1 VQRVEPDLSRRDR
14 LPPDLVSVAAGRGA
28 AIVVE
33 GVEKQYRT
41 RAGTVQA
48 LAPVSL
54 KVEPGRFAAIV
65 GPSGCGKSTLLKMVL
80 GLEAI
85 TAGTIRV
92 GDRVVNR
99 PSPDVAM
106 MFQGPALLPWRSVR
120 DNVLLPVDLLRR
132 RRSAHTAKVDELLDM
147 VGLTEF
153 AGAYPSE
160 LSGGMQ
166 QRAAICRTLV
176 IDPPIILLDEPFG
189 ALDHL
194 TREQLNDELLRIWS
208 ETGKTILLVTHDI
221 DEAVYLSDT
230 VHVMS
235 ARPGRITAELTI
247 DLPRPRTYA
256 TRGLPQ
262 FEQHAIEIR
271 RILGIG
277 SAEPTPATEPAPE
290 GGAP

>member
-1 VQRVEPDLSRRDR
+1 MT
-14 LPPDLVSVAAGRGA
+14 VAGGGGA

-33 GVEKQYRT
+33 EVEKQYRT
-41 RAGTVQA
+41 RSGTVRA
-48 LAPVSL
+48 LAPVSIT
-54 KVEPGRFAAIV
+54 VEPGRFATIV

-80 GLEAI
+80 GLEAL

-92 GDRVVNR
+92 GDRVVDR

-106 MFQGPALLPWRSVR
+106 MFQSPALLPWRSVR

-132 RRSAHTAKVDELLDM
+132 RRSAHVAKADELLDM

-166 QRAAICRTLV
+166 QRAVICRTLLT
-176 IDPPIILLDEPFG
+176 DPPIILLDEPFG

-208 ETGKTILLVTHDI
+208 KTGKTILLVTHDI

-230 VHVMS
+230 VYVMS
-235 ARPGRITAELTI
+235 ARPGRIAAQLSI
-247 DLPRPRTYA
+247 DLPRPRSYA
-256 TRGLPQ
+256 TRGLPA
-262 FEQHAIEIR
+262 FERHAIEIR
-271 RILGIG
+271 RILGLGRGLTAI
-277 SAEPTPATEPAPE
+277 EEE
-290 GGAP
+290 LR